1 MSFLKERAVSLMQ
14 LKIINSIPEGG
25 RLSKSG
31 GLEVARG
38 RCSNFTLFLDA
49 FILQQMFR
57 FWGIL

>member
-1 MSFLKERAVSLMQ
+1 MQ